1 MKKILIASLIALSFS
16 ATADNDLMS
25 VNTKI
30 IVGTASSTGTPT
42 QPPED
47 TFPTG
52 QQMYLSAI
60 NPINCAT
67 SSTYTMFAGKM
78 AELTICNDRYY
89 KSVPEGYTGETIYES
104 NETTSHIMKKLYLNG
119 ELIYTAKHKKSGAME
134 YENLYK
140 SGCSFTVGTLKNVI
154 KYEYDSSWY
163 GTTIPSHIQRY
174 TVSFDT
180 NECFK

>member
-1 MKKILIASLIALSFS
+1 
-16 ATADNDLMS
+16 MS

-42 QPPED
+42 QPPKD

-60 NPINCAT
+60 NPINCAP
-67 SSTYTMFAGKM
+67 SSTYTMFAVKM
-78 AELTICNDRYY
+78 TALTICNDSYY

-104 NETTSHIMKKLYLNG
+104 NEATSHIMKKLYLNG
-119 ELIYTAKHKKSGAME
+119 ELIHTAKHKKNGAME

-140 SGCSFTVGTLKNVI
+140 SGCSFTVGTLKNEI
-154 KYEYDSSWY
+154 KYEHDSS
-163 GTTIPSHIQRY
+163 
-174 TVSFDT
+174 
-180 NECFK
+180 